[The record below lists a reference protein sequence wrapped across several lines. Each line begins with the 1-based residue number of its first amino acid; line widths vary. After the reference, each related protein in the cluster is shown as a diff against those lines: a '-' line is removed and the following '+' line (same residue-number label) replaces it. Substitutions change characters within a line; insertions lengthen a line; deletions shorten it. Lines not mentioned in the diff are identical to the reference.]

1 MKDTKPKLA
10 RTTPPPPPA
19 TTTNLGRRRPVY
31 VGHSRSPLLH
41 DGSYCL

>member
-10 RTTPPPPPA
+10 RTAPPAPA

-31 VGHSRSPLLH
+31 VGHSRSPLLP
-41 DGSYCL
+41 DGSHCL